1 MSKNKTFIKI
11 VVIFSL
17 IIILFGSFFHF
28 VQQISDMNT
37 QKILNHLEDVG
48 KETANIY
55 NLKFKSLQNVIV
67 STAEILGKVDHS
79 DDEIGNILDTVAQ
92 GQELFQRVWYIDKN
106 KTLHNYK
113 KDIILEDHSLYI
125 DEIFKGHSGFT
136 NPFTSLYDN
145 KSVVVVVY
153 TPIYKNNE
161 IIGGLAG
168 IVEVNNETQDYIYN
182 DVFNNEAYVFATSAD
197 GQIISKIKNNNT
209 LYFGDNYFNFLN
221 NNVYFM
227 DSNYDDI
234 VNNIKKLFKIIF
246 G

>member
-113 KDIILEDHSLYI
+113 KDIILEDHSSYI
-125 DEIFKGHSGFT
+125 DEVFNGHTGFT
-136 NPFTSLYDN
+136 NPLTSLYDN

-153 TPIYKNNE
+153 KPIYKNN
-161 IIGGLAG
+161 
-168 IVEVNNETQDYIYN
+168 
-182 DVFNNEAYVFATSAD
+182 
-197 GQIISKIKNNNT
+197 
-209 LYFGDNYFNFLN
+209 
-221 NNVYFM
+221 
-227 DSNYDDI
+227 
-234 VNNIKKLFKIIF
+234 
-246 G
+246 